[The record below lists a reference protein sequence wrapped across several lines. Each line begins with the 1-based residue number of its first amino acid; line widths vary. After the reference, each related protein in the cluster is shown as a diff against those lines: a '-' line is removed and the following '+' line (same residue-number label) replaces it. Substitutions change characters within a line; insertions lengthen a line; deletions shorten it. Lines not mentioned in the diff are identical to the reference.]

1 MKIRIKSSKMVSYET
16 KQAFEYIDIVKKDLV
31 RTLG

>member
-16 KQAFEYIDIVKKDLV
+16 KQVLEYIDIVKKDLV